1 MYVIV
6 RVYFSVSF
14 DEDAKEMYSK
24 FKHDFITP
32 NTIYCITVQFKFN
45 LTILMGKRVEPQVL

>member
-24 FKHDFITP
+24 FKQDCITP
-32 NTIYCITVQFKFN
+32 NTIYYITVQFKFN

>member
-1 MYVIV
+1 
-6 RVYFSVSF
+6 
-14 DEDAKEMYSK
+14 MYSK

-32 NTIYCITVQFKFN
+32 NTIYYITVQFKFN